1 MEKKSTKVKLRQI
14 NQLVMM
20 KVKQINQLVDTV

>member
-1 MEKKSTKVKLRQI
+1 MDKKSTKVKLRQI
-14 NQLVMM
+14 NQMVMM